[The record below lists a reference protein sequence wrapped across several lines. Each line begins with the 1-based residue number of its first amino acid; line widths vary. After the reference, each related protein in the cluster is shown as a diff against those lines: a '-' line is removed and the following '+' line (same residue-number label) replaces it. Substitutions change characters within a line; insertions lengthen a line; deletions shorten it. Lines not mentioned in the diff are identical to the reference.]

1 MENTESVNSMTGIA
15 PAAGYTGNGIPY
27 YDSLMQSEQSEVTE
41 IIRLLWR
48 QTFILEH
55 KYDKRT
61 GRFQYNRDYRVCSK
75 HLEFIK
81 NYFAISGVELR
92 ENSQMGVMYIQ
103 GENVVGDKLPRLATL
118 YLLVLKLI
126 YDEQM
131 ESVSTSV
138 NVYTSLRE
146 IHEKLGNYR
155 LFKKQPAPTDIR
167 RAVSLLKKYQVIEP
181 LDLLEDLKSES
192 RMIIYPCINVVLMG
206 DDVRRLLS
214 SFDEDT
220 EDSGD
225 QMKADLE
232 EYGPDVPDSMSE
244 DDITE
249 DGISEDSISE
259 DSISEDDMT
268 AEEGEPWNRK

>member
-1 MENTESVNSMTGIA
+1 MENMELENSVADIA
-15 PAAGYTGNGIPY
+15 PAVGYTGNSIPY
-27 YDSLMQSEQSEVTE
+27 YDNLMHSEQSEVTE

-146 IHEKLGNYR
+146 IHAKLGHYWV
-155 LFKKQPAPTDIR
+155 FKKPPARTDLR
-167 RAVSLLKKYQVIEP
+167 RAGTVLHTDQGLEP
-181 LDLLEDLKSES
+181 GDL
-192 RMIIYPCINVVLMG
+192 V
-206 DDVRRLLS
+206 
-214 SFDEDT
+214 
-220 EDSGD
+220 
-225 QMKADLE
+225 
-232 EYGPDVPDSMSE
+232 
-244 DDITE
+244 
-249 DGISEDSISE
+249 
-259 DSISEDDMT
+259 
-268 AEEGEPWNRK
+268 EG